1 LEEGTLIGSELR
13 KQRQLPVRRRRLAA
27 LLVGFALSMLLLE
40 ICAISGSPVH
50 ASPDVSPQSH
60 SLALAP
66 DPDAV
71 CADCHKQIY
80 ESYKKTPMARG
91 SGAAEND
98 LLQGSFFHAASGIHY
113 KVYLRDGRAWM
124 SYDRDPGP
132 QSANAQPALHG
143 ERQLLAYLGSGDRG
157 RAYLYQIDGQWF
169 ETPINYYTQ
178 KHDWEMAPNYDSATS
193 MPAALIIDS
202 TCLHCHTT
210 AVQQALPGARNR
222 YAGSPFR
229 QAGIGCSACHG
240 DPSEH
245 LAEQGAGPILNPAR
259 LDPARRDS
267 ICIQCHL
274 EGDVAVYRAG
284 TSLAQFRP
292 GDDLSKYVVYFVKA
306 SADSGGRRAVSQYE
320 ALLRSACK
328 IASGDRL
335 TCITCHDPHST
346 PAPEDRVRYYRS
358 KCLSCHTGV
367 AMATRHHP
375 EQQDCAACHM
385 PTLNT
390 SDISHE
396 EVTDHDIQARP
407 FSSPELRLAN
417 TDNSVEL
424 EPIGKEPVGD
434 REYGLAYA
442 QLAQHGNR
450 QAGEKA
456 LGLLLKAE
464 KEGADDFELHTQ
476 LGFLEQM
483 TGDGPSAIADY
494 SAALRENPDDSA
506 AMGNLAVLDAASGH
520 AADAAQ
526 LLQRVIDADPSRV
539 AAGLDLAFIECKIG
553 DKKKALEILTGLS
566 RIDPDDPVLRTFMT
580 AGTYGGGRCDL
591 P

>member
-1 LEEGTLIGSELR
+1 
-13 KQRQLPVRRRRLAA
+13 
-27 LLVGFALSMLLLE
+27 MLLLE

-50 ASPDVSPQSH
+50 ASPDVSPQAH
-60 SLALAP
+60 ALALAS

-98 LLQGSFFHAASGIHY
+98 LLQGSFFHTASGIHY
-113 KVYLRDGRAWM
+113 RVFLRDGKAWM

-132 QSANAQPALHG
+132 QTSNAQPALHG

-157 RAYLYQIDGQWF
+157 RAYLYQINGQWF

-178 KHDWEMAPNYDSATS
+178 KRDWEMAPNYEAVKN
-193 MPAALIIDS
+193 MPAPLLIDS
-202 TCLHCHTT
+202 TCLHCHATG
-210 AVQQALPGARNR
+210 VQQALPGSRNR

-229 QAGIGCSACHG
+229 QAGVGCSACHG

-245 LAEQGAGPILNPAR
+245 LAEQGAGPILNPSK

-306 SADSGGRRAVSQYE
+306 SAGSGGGRAVSQYE

-335 TCITCHDPHST
+335 TCITCHDPHT
-346 PAPEDRVRYYRS
+346 APAPEDRVRYYRS
-358 KCLSCHTGV
+358 KCLACHTGV

-375 EQQDCAACHM
+375 EQKDCAACHM
-385 PTLNT
+385 PTRDT
-390 SDISHE
+390 TDISHE

-442 QLAQHGNR
+442 QLAQQHGNR

-456 LGLLLKAE
+456 LALLQKAE

-483 TGDGPSAIADY
+483 SGDSASAIADY
-494 SAALRENPDDSA
+494 SAALGENPNDSA
-506 AMGNLAVLDAASGH
+506 AMGNLAILDAASGH
-520 AADAAQ
+520 TTDAAG
-526 LLQRVIDADPSRV
+526 LLQRVIGADPSRI

-566 RIDPDDPVLRTFMT
+566 RIDPDDPALRTFMT
-580 AGTYGGGRCDL
+580 AGIYGGERCDL